1 MSFAELQELVNR
13 GWKIVNAPSINS
25 LRIGSIGTI
34 RDLNGDL
41 DLDVIR
47 FKVKDSKIKDA
58 NPDGTV
64 SPDEEWRSKELVQ
77 KATRLKQELKREAY
91 EIGGSFRG
99 PGIWREVR
107 MELTKDSKT
116 KDNVPHPFS
125 PSDLKFTIRGEK
137 SEHLYPQFAQAMQQ
151 KGYNIDLNKVKR
163 MLGYRD
169 SAISREEEE
178 RLKDLK
184 RQLAQAKQIGGDKD
198 YEIELEEEI
207 KKIESR
213 KAESGDCKMKD
224 SRTKDHWHTHS
235 RRGGYVIY
243 EGAGTDGGRW
253 KVEGNGERVIFQSLE
268 DAEEHVKLSGDSKTR
283 DKEPLRENML
293 IVDEEKWGLFMSGGS
308 IGERHDPYSPKRT
321 GTEQE
326 MKETAKRYNS
336 QLTPG
341 EKHYYKIRYYARK
354 LPSQDSKTSD
364 IGLQGACG
372 GVRKFDGSGKGVGN
386 FSKVSTDMRKLYTP
400 GQAARIRELEKA
412 IAVNKKAGFTELVK
426 RQEEELEK
434 EKSYDPITVRD
445 SLYKGQTLTA
455 IKEGQGVRIGESYT
469 VVGVEEPINQVIEAG
484 ATPSIVYKL
493 QDSSGNILVISGGED
508 LFHIAHGEIEPVED
522 FTDIYTK
529 GEALTAKIGEIQK
542 NMDAAR
548 KMGYSVDQYQSEIDK
563 LQTKDEDYT
572 IQYKNWEIN
581 IVNRGDYWE
590 AEAFHNTNMR
600 KEMLSSKGL
609 DFLKVEQDIKKQI
622 DMVKDTY
629 TGDPLTEKGKKIM
642 GAMKEQYGE
651 KEGEQVFYASKNKG
665 AITGVD
671 RKTKDSK
678 VMIEMGRINGIKYT
692 IEEVREP
699 GSPSFYVGKSDLDD
713 EVIVDKLLPLVR
725 NDLTSWIKRH
735 TKDSDIRRQ
744 VEKKLQRK
752 GTISGVDSKTKDL
765 DLIYPEDFKK
775 YGWIIRQNGGK
786 IIAKHP
792 QYGLTYE
799 GSPYEIIGKLRT
811 WLTDYTIMNM
821 IKESGNRKT
830 KDSDIRR
837 QVEKK
842 LQRIGFRFTNY
853 IMQGTPHEESVLVKK
868 DKFGGIT
875 AQVDN
880 NGNVNGMSVEQF
892 LERFK

>member
-1 MSFAELQELVNR
+1 
-13 GWKIVNAPSINS
+13 
-25 LRIGSIGTI
+25 
-34 RDLNGDL
+34 
-41 DLDVIR
+41 
-47 FKVKDSKIKDA
+47 
-58 NPDGTV
+58 
-64 SPDEEWRSKELVQ
+64 
-77 KATRLKQELKREAY
+77 
-91 EIGGSFRG
+91 
-99 PGIWREVR
+99 
-107 MELTKDSKT
+107 
-116 KDNVPHPFS
+116 
-125 PSDLKFTIRGEK
+125 
-137 SEHLYPQFAQAMQQ
+137 
-151 KGYNIDLNKVKR
+151 

-493 QDSSGNILVISGGED
+493 QDSSGNVLVISGGED
-508 LFHIAHGEIEPVED
+508 LFHITEDALSDFDKKQLEMGKEYKIILPTGMGEPLYTNSFNAAKEMAKEYGKGTQVINLKSNQDSVD
-522 FTDIYTK
+522 TFTK
-529 GEALTAKIGEIQK
+529 GEALKVKIGEIQK

-548 KMGYSVDQYQSEIDK
+548 KMGYSVDQYQKEIDK
-563 LQTKDEDYT
+563 LQ
-572 IQYKNWEIN
+572 
-581 IVNRGDYWE
+581 
-590 AEAFHNTNMR
+590 
-600 KEMLSSKGL
+600 
-609 DFLKVEQDIKKQI
+609 
-622 DMVKDTY
+622 KDTY
-629 TGDPLTEKGKKIM
+629 TGDPLTEKGKK
-642 GAMKEQYGE
+642 
-651 KEGEQVFYASKNKG
+651 
-665 AITGVD
+665 D
-671 RKTKDSK
+671 
-678 VMIEMGRINGIKYT
+678 NG
-692 IEEVREP
+692 
-699 GSPSFYVGKSDLDD
+699 S
-713 EVIVDKLLPLVR
+713 
-725 NDLTSWIKRH
+725 
-735 TKDSDIRRQ
+735 
-744 VEKKLQRK
+744 
-752 GTISGVDSKTKDL
+752 
-765 DLIYPEDFKK
+765 
-775 YGWIIRQNGGK
+775 
-786 IIAKHP
+786 
-792 QYGLTYE
+792 YE
-799 GSPYEIIGKLRT
+799 GAVWREGRRKCFLR
-811 WLTDYTIMNM
+811 I
-821 IKESGNRKT
+821 
-830 KDSDIRR
+830 
-837 QVEKK
+837 
-842 LQRIGFRFTNY
+842 
-853 IMQGTPHEESVLVKK
+853 
-868 DKFGGIT
+868 
-875 AQVDN
+875 
-880 NGNVNGMSVEQF
+880 
-892 LERFK
+892 